1 MHTVGHSSRGT
12 NAAGML
18 ARGQVMRASHSGR
31 ANAQGPR
38 AKDRLDSLVG
48 PSNFPRAKDRLDS
61 ILARR
66 FGGF

>member
-1 MHTVGHSSRGT
+1 MHTVGRSSRGT

-18 ARGQVMRASHSGR
+18 AWGQVMRASHSGR
-31 ANAQGPR
+31 ANAPR